1 MYFAYYANFAQRPKY
16 RDCLSNSW
24 PVYYVEIRSYDIQ
37 SFFYVW
43 IKTWEKNTKFDFV
56 CNSCD

>member
-43 IKTWEKNTKFDFV
+43 I
-56 CNSCD
+56 